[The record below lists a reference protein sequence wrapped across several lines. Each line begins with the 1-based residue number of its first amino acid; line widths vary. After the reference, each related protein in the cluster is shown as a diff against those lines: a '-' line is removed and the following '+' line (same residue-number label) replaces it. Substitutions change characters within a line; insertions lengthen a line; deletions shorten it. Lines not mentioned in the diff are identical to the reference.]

1 MREQKVFMRMHTN
14 QVGSE
19 VDQGTLDAW
28 RSQTRGCH
36 ERVHLNNAGAALP
49 PACVVDAMTAH
60 LSLEAQIGGY
70 EAAAEMQGAIAECYA
85 HLAALV
91 GASAHNIAIV
101 ENATVALAQA
111 LSSFDFAPGDRIVT
125 TRLDYPSNQLMYL
138 SLARRCGVEIVRAE
152 DLPEGGVDP
161 ASVAHF
167 AAHPRCRLVT
177 LTWVP
182 TNAGTVQDAHAVG
195 AICESLGVPYI
206 VDACQVVGQLP
217 VDVRALRC
225 DFLAATGRKFLRGPR
240 GIGFLYVGDRALQR
254 GAYPLYVD
262 MHGAEWIASD
272 DFQLTSDARRF
283 ENWEFAYAL
292 VLGLGAAARYAQE
305 AGAAAMQRTQMLAR
319 ALRERL
325 VNIESLKLMDRGAET
340 SAIVT
345 VASNRDSSE
354 LVRQLRAVGVNTS
367 ASCREDGVIDMD
379 EKHRASVLR
388 LSPHYYNTETELD
401 VAASALA
408 DLLRAEH

>member
-1 MREQKVFMRMHTN
+1 MRFNPFHMQMML
-14 QVGSE
+14 Q
-19 VDQGTLDAW
+19 QTLDAW
-28 RSQTRGCH
+28 RTQTPGCH

-49 PACVVDAMTAH
+49 PASVVDAMTTH
-60 LSLEAQIGGY
+60 LSREAQIGGY
-70 EAAAEMQGAIAECYA
+70 EAAAEMKSAIAECYT
-85 HLAALV
+85 HLGALV
-91 GASAHNIAIV
+91 GASAHNVAIV

-152 DLPEGGVDP
+152 DCPEGGVDP
-161 ASVAHF
+161 ESVARL
-167 AAHPRCRLVT
+167 ADHPRCRLVA

-182 TNAGTVQDAHAVG
+182 TNSGTVQDAHAVG
-195 AICESLGVPYI
+195 AICESLGMPYI

-217 VDVRALRC
+217 VDVRTLRC

-262 MHGAEWIASD
+262 MHGAAWIASD
-272 DFQLTSDARRF
+272 DFQLTHDARRF

-292 VLGLGAAARYAQE
+292 VLGLGVAARYALE
-305 AGAAAMQRTQMLAR
+305 AGTAAMHRTQMLAQ

-325 VNIESLKLMDRGAET
+325 ATIENLQVMDRGTET

-345 VASNRDSSE
+345 VATDRDSSV
-354 LVRQLRAVGVNTS
+354 LVKQLRTLGVNTS

-379 EKHRASVLR
+379 EKQRASVLR
-388 LSPHYYNTETELD
+388 LSPHYYNTEAELD
-401 VAASALA
+401 VAVSTLA
-408 DLLRAEH
+408 DLLKG

>member
-1 MREQKVFMRMHTN
+1 MS
-14 QVGSE
+14 SE
-19 VDQGTLDAW
+19 AAACVYNCSQMQMTPQQTLDTW
-28 RSQTRGCH
+28 RAETPGCH

-49 PACVVDAMTAH
+49 PASVVDTMTAH
-60 LSLEAQIGGY
+60 LSREARIGGY
-70 EAAAEMQGAIAECYA
+70 EAEAEAKSGIDDCYTR
-85 HLAALV
+85 LGSLV
-91 GASAHNIAIV
+91 GASARNVAIV

-161 ASVAHF
+161 ASVAHL
-167 AAHPRCRLVT
+167 ADHPRCRLVA

-182 TNAGTVQDAHAVG
+182 TNCGTVQDAHGVG
-195 AICESLGVPYI
+195 AVCESAGVPYV

-217 VDVRALRC
+217 VDVEALRC

-240 GIGFLYVGDRALQR
+240 GIGFLYVSDRALQR

-262 MHGAEWIASD
+262 MRGAKWIASS
-272 DFQLTSDARRF
+272 DFQLADNARRF
-283 ENWEFAYAL
+283 ENWEFAHAL
-292 VLGLGAAARYAQE
+292 VLGLGEAARHALE
-305 AGAAAMQRTQMLAR
+305 AGTAAMHRTQKLAR

-325 VNIESLKLMDRGAET
+325 ATVKNLELMDRGAKT

-345 VASNRDSSE
+345 VATGRDSSA
-354 LVRQLRAVGVNTS
+354 LVKQLRALGVNTS

-379 EKHRASVLR
+379 EKHQASILR
-388 LSPHYYNTETELD
+388 LSPHYYNTEAELD
-401 VAASALA
+401 VAVAALA
-408 DLLRAEH
+408 DLLKG